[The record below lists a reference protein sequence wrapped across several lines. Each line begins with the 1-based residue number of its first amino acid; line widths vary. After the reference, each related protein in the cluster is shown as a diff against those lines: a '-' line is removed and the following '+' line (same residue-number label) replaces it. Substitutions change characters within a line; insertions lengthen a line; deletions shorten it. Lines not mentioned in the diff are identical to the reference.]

1 MATDAP
7 RTGILV
13 CEILRREVEEALA
26 AENLSD
32 VEVTTFPCECGGPGQ
47 LGEISGA
54 IVPAAA
60 RRYDTLLVL
69 ACDAGA
75 AGDRQ
80 PATAGTPAHVVVLE
94 GGFSLF
100 LPSATIRHFQARGA
114 HLVTPGWLV
123 NWRAQ
128 LAAWGFDRQSGRE
141 FFAESCGKLLL
152 LDTGITGS
160 AVERMGEMAAYLDRP
175 FEVVPVG
182 LDMLRLSL
190 VRHVRPHPPKSHGG
204 RLLPA
209 EELLSAD
216 NAMVFDM
223 MSRLAS
229 LDSEECVVRN
239 IFDLFAMFC
248 APGLQCYLPFRDGRP
263 EAPIAHPQRIAVPA
277 DAIKR
282 LSALDEAY
290 AWPESG
296 AGFMVRIH
304 REQQLLGALLVDDI
318 PLPERREDYLNMT
331 FVILPVLALAIANAR
346 NAELKRERS
355 LQLKAA
361 NEELDSFA
369 YAVSHDLRA
378 PLRAMNGFSQALIE
392 DYGEALAGEA
402 RQYLEQIILASR
414 SMGSLI
420 DGLLTLSRS
429 TRGDLNCVPVDLS
442 AMVSRIRTDL
452 ERAEPERR
460 VEWEVA
466 AGMRAGGDSRMLEV
480 VLRNLLGNAWKYT
493 AGTPAPHIRVYAEER
508 DGSRCFCV
516 ADNGAGFD
524 MRHAARLFKP
534 FQRLHRQDEFPGIGI
549 GLATVQRII
558 HRHGGEICAEAE
570 PGKGA
575 LFRFSLAASGVP
587 SRTSSLP
594 GGAP

>member
-1 MATDAP
+1 MTTETP

-13 CEILRREVEEALA
+13 CEVLRREVEAALA
-26 AENLSD
+26 AENLPG
-32 VEVTTFPCECGGPGQ
+32 VEVTTFPCECGAPRPQ
-47 LGEISGA
+47 REISDS
-54 IVPAAA
+54 IVPAIAG
-60 RRYDTLLVL
+60 RFDTLLVL
-69 ACDAGA
+69 ACDVGA
-75 AGDRQ
+75 AGNRQ
-80 PATAGTPAHVVVLE
+80 SVAAGTPGNVVVLE

-100 LPSATIRHFQARGA
+100 LPGATIRHFQTRGA
-114 HLVTPGWLV
+114 HLVTPGWLD
-123 NWRAQ
+123 NWQAR
-128 LAAWGFDRQSGRE
+128 LAAWGFDRQSARE
-141 FFAESCGKLLL
+141 FFSESCDKLLL
-152 LDTGITGS
+152 LDTGVTVS
-160 AVERMGEMAAYLDRP
+160 AVGRMGEMAAYLDRP
-175 FEVVPVG
+175 FEIVPVG
-182 LDMLRLSL
+182 LDMLRLLL
-190 VRHVRPHPPKSHGG
+190 VRHVRPHPPENHRK
-204 RLLPA
+204 RLSA

-229 LDSEECVVRN
+229 LDTEECVVRN
-239 IFDLFAMFC
+239 IFDLFTMFC
-248 APGLQCYLPFRDGRP
+248 APGLQCYLPFHDGHP
-263 EAPIAHPQRIAVPA
+263 GAPIACPRGTTCPA
-277 DAIKR
+277 DVIER
-282 LSALDEAY
+282 LSALGEAY
-290 AWPESG
+290 AWSESG

-304 REQQLLGALLVDDI
+304 REQQLLGAILVDDI

-361 NEELDSFA
+361 NAELDAFA

-392 DYGEALAGEA
+392 DCGETLTGEA
-402 RQYLEQIILASR
+402 REYLEQIILASR

-420 DGLLTLSRS
+420 DGLLSLSRS
-429 TRGDLNCVPVDLS
+429 TRGDLNFEPVDLS
-442 AMVSRIRTDL
+442 AMASRIRNDL

-460 VEWEVA
+460 MAWEVA
-466 AGMRAGGDSRMLEV
+466 MEMRAYGDARMLEV
-480 VLRNLLGNAWKYT
+480 VLRNLIGNAWKYT
-493 AGTPAPHIRVYAEER
+493 AGTPAPRIRIYSEER
-508 DGSRCFCV
+508 NGSRCFCV

-575 LFRFSLAASGVP
+575 VFRFSLVASGVP
-587 SRTSSLP
+587 SRSIP
-594 GGAP
+594 NNC